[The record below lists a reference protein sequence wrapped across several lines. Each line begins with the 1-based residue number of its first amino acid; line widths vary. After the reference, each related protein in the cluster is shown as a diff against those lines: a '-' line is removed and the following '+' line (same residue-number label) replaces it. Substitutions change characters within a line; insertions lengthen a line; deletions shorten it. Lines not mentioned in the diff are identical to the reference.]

1 MYSPWKRNNLVW
13 KLSADGRRQNA
24 CLGVLNKLHSQAIG
38 KCKHVEYK
46 DEERPPKLSVLDKL
60 WTVAEKGKVISHDQI
75 QSELSTF
82 IFGVILILHKT
93 LKFFW

>member
-24 CLGVLNKLHSQAIG
+24 CLAVLNKFHGEAIA
-38 KCKHVEYK
+38 KCKHFENE
-46 DEERPPKLSVLDKL
+46 DDLPPPLSVLDKL
-60 WTVAEKGKVISHDQI
+60 WRVAEKGKVITHDQV

-82 IFGVILILHKT
+82 VFGVGISFESHS
-93 LKFFW
+93 